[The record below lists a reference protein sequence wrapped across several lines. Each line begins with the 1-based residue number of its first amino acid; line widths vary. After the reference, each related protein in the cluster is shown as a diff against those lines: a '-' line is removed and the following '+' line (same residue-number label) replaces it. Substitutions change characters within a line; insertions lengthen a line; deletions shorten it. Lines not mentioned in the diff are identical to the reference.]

1 MMSIDDYNE
10 VKECI
15 YKEETYSARD
25 NGAVLRHQRKG
36 VRKRKLDE
44 VWSFGTP
51 NIATG
56 YMDFCGER
64 VHRIVA
70 TAFLGPA
77 PSEQHVVDHI
87 DTNRQNNRPEN
98 LRWLT
103 KLENILNN
111 EITRKKVELMRR
123 FYEVWK
129 DIETNSVAR
138 TTERTEFNDSEQS
151 PNSVVSTTEL
161 QKADSEADSIRQLR
175 LTSDDSFPITAFLNI
190 SFTHH
195 VAIFRYAKEYDERKY
210 YIQIAY
216 QNRMKVDDLEQAIKN
231 RVYDHRNALPNNFF
245 RTIPDSQL
253 ALRTI
258 QTFKDSYLL
267 DYINVED
274 IDESDPINVDERVI
288 ESKIVMNIKN
298 FIMTFGKSF
307 TYKGHQVHYDKLG
320 HDHWIDLLFFN
331 RELQALVV
339 VELKKGQFKPSYL
352 GQLAAYLRILDD
364 DERLPGENPSVGI
377 ILCKKA
383 DKAYVEYVLQDYVK
397 PMGVATYKNVQNR
410 LRELLPPEDEMKRL
424 MLKEERKDEE

>member
-1 MMSIDDYNE
+1 MN
-10 VKECI
+10 
-15 YKEETYSARD
+15 KEELRGQGEIVKSNDEVRSAVRLIKAAILQSQARAIQMV
-25 NGAVLRHQRKG
+25 NQEQLSLYYGIGRYVSEHSRKG
-36 VRKRKLDE
+36 Y
-44 VWSFGTP
+44 WGTGA
-51 NIATG
+51 IGT
-56 YMDFCGER
+56 
-64 VHRIVA
+64 ISKQ
-70 TAFLGPA
+70 LK
-77 PSEQHVVDHI
+77 SEL
-87 DTNRQNNRPEN
+87 PGLKGFSE
-98 LRWLT
+98 
-103 KLENILNN
+103 ENI
-111 EITRKKVELMRR
+111 KLMRR
-123 FYEVWK
+123 FYEAWK
-129 DIETNSVAR
+129 DIETNSVVG
-138 TTERTEFNDSEQS
+138 TTEITDFNNSDL
-151 PNSVVSTTEL
+151 PANSVVETTDL
-161 QKADSEADSIRQLR
+161 QKTDSEADSIRQLQ

-216 QNRMKVDDLEQAIKN
+216 QNRLKAEDLEQAIKN

-245 RTIPDSQL
+245 KTIPDRQL

-397 PMGVATYKNVQNR
+397 PMGVATYQNMQDR
-410 LRELLPPEDEMKRL
+410 LRELLPPEEEMKRL
-424 MLKEERKDEE
+424 MSKEEQKEDE

>member
-1 MMSIDDYNE
+1 MS
-10 VKECI
+10 
-15 YKEETYSARD
+15 KEELIGQGEIVKSNDEVRSAVRLIKAAILQSQARAIQMV
-25 NGAVLRHQRKG
+25 NQEQLSLYYGIGRYVSEHSRKG
-36 VRKRKLDE
+36 Y
-44 VWSFGTP
+44 WGTDA
-51 NIATG
+51 IGT
-56 YMDFCGER
+56 
-64 VHRIVA
+64 ISKQ
-70 TAFLGPA
+70 LK
-77 PSEQHVVDHI
+77 SEL
-87 DTNRQNNRPEN
+87 PGLKGFSE
-98 LRWLT
+98 
-103 KLENILNN
+103 ENI
-111 EITRKKVELMRR
+111 KLMRR
-123 FYEVWK
+123 FYEAWK
-129 DIETNSVAR
+129 DIETNSVVG
-138 TTERTEFNDSEQS
+138 TTEITDFNNSEQTD
-151 PNSVVSTTEL
+151 NSVVETTDL
-161 QKADSEADSIRQLR
+161 QKADSEADSIRQLQ

-216 QNRMKVDDLEQAIKN
+216 QNRLKAEDLEQAIKN

-245 RTIPDSQL
+245 KTIPDRQL

-397 PMGVATYKNVQNR
+397 PMGVATYQNMQER
-410 LRELLPPEDEMKRL
+410 LRELLPPEEEMKRL
-424 MLKEERKDEE
+424 MSKEEKTKE

>member
-1 MMSIDDYNE
+1 MEQDKNKMITQELRSA
-10 VKECI
+10 VKTI
-15 YKEETYSARD
+15 KAAILQSQARAIQMV
-25 NGAVLRHQRKG
+25 NQEQLSLYYGIGRYVSEHSRKSYWGTGAIGTISKQLKSELPGLKG
-36 VRKRKLDE
+36 
-44 VWSFGTP
+44 F
-51 NIATG
+51 
-56 YMDFCGER
+56 
-64 VHRIVA
+64 
-70 TAFLGPA
+70 
-77 PSEQHVVDHI
+77 SE
-87 DTNRQNNRPEN
+87 
-98 LRWLT
+98 
-103 KLENILNN
+103 ENI
-111 EITRKKVELMRR
+111 KLMRR
-123 FYEVWK
+123 FYETWK
-129 DIETNSVAR
+129 DIET
-138 TTERTEFNDSEQS
+138 D
-151 PNSVVSTTEL
+151 SVVETTDL
-161 QKADSEADSIRQLR
+161 QKADSEAESIRQLR
-175 LTSDDSFPITAFLNI
+175 LTSDESFPITAFLNI

-216 QNRMKVDDLEQAIKN
+216 QNRMKADDLESAIKN

-245 RTIPDSQL
+245 KTIPDRQL

-320 HDHWIDLLFFN
+320 HDHWIDLLFYN

-364 DERLPGENPSVGI
+364 DEKLPNENPSVGI

-383 DKAYVEYVLQDYVK
+383 DRAYVEYVLQDYVK
-397 PMGVATYKNVQNR
+397 PMGVATYKNMQER
-410 LRELLPPEDEMKRL
+410 LRELLPPEEEMKRL
-424 MLKEERKDEE
+424 ISREEQIDDE

>member
-1 MMSIDDYNE
+1 MDKDNDKLITQELRSA
-10 VKECI
+10 VKTI
-15 YKEETYSARD
+15 KAAILQSQARAIQMV
-25 NGAVLRHQRKG
+25 NQEQLSLYYGIGRYVSEHSRKG
-36 VRKRKLDE
+36 Y
-44 VWSFGTP
+44 WGTGA
-51 NIATG
+51 IGT
-56 YMDFCGER
+56 
-64 VHRIVA
+64 ISKQ
-70 TAFLGPA
+70 LK
-77 PSEQHVVDHI
+77 SEL
-87 DTNRQNNRPEN
+87 PGLKGFSE
-98 LRWLT
+98 
-103 KLENILNN
+103 ENI
-111 EITRKKVELMRR
+111 KLMRR
-123 FYEVWK
+123 FYEAWK
-129 DIETNSVAR
+129 DIETNSVVG
-138 TTERTEFNDSEQS
+138 TTEITNFNNSDQAA
-151 PNSVVSTTEL
+151 NSVVETTDL
-161 QKADSEADSIRQLR
+161 QKADSEADSIRQLQ
-175 LTSDDSFPITAFLNI
+175 LTSDDCFPITAFLNI

-210 YIQIAY
+210 YIQIAH
-216 QNRMKVDDLEQAIKN
+216 QNRLKAEDLEEAIKN

-245 RTIPDSQL
+245 KTIPDRQL

-331 RELQALVV
+331 RELQSLVV

-364 DERLPGENPSVGI
+364 DEKLPGENPSVGI

-397 PMGVATYKNVQNR
+397 PMGVATYQNMQNR
-410 LRELLPPEDEMKRL
+410 LRELLPPEEEMKRL
-424 MLKEERKDEE
+424 MSKEEK